1 MMKWLGFC
9 LCLSLMILGSVSVA
23 STAKCHGQFINPI
36 SHVDWSA
43 MFPVF
48 IAGVNIANPGK
59 DNLTPDPFKSP
70 LCACGSPV
78 PRIGIPIGFWQP
90 FRAADVT
97 RKPYCMVNL
106 GGMSLNLGIPT
117 PDGDIANEPGGEGEN
132 QQTAF
137 YHVHWYVY
145 PLLSW
150 MNFLTDI
157 LCLEHE
163 DFDVAYLT
171 ELDPTWS
178 DDEIGMWLTPESAI
192 FANPFAQMA
201 CVADCAASTFGR
213 SLSALPWCAG
223 CQGGV
228 YPVTGTLPFHN
239 SGADASTL
247 MVERMLFKLH
257 REGLL
262 WGSMGKE
269 GICHKYPMPWWRKD
283 QYKIQPVFPSINK
296 MKWLKTNPVGRTTFA
311 WGVGKEK
318 NPLNGDWGYLVWRR
332 KECCVW

>member
-1 MMKWLGFC
+1 MRFWVTLMC
-9 LCLSLMILGSVSVA
+9 LIAA
-23 STAKCHGQFINPI
+23 SSAFAGAEKCKGAFINPI
-36 SHVDWSA
+36 TDVDWMA
-43 MFPVF
+43 LFPIH
-48 IAGVNIANPGK
+48 IAGAKIADPSPEG
-59 DNLTPDPFKSP
+59 LTPDPFSSP
-70 LCACGSPV
+70 LCACGNPV

-106 GGMSLNLGIPT
+106 GGMNLNLGLPT
-117 PDGDIANEPGGEGEN
+117 PKGDITNNSTSDLGRN

-171 ELDPTWS
+171 ELDPTWA

-192 FANPFAQMA
+192 FANPLAQTA
-201 CVADCAASTFGR
+201 CIADCAASTFGK
-213 SLSALPWCAG
+213 SLLMPHCAG

-228 YPVTGTLPFHN
+228 YPVTGTLPFHQ

-262 WGSMGKE
+262 WGSIGKE
-269 GICHKYPMPWWRKD
+269 GICHKYPLPWWRKN
-283 QYKIQPVFPSINK
+283 QYKLQPVYPSVNK
-296 MKWLKTNPVGRTTFA
+296 IPGLKTNPIGRTTFV
-311 WGVGKEK
+311 WSIGKDLD
-318 NPLNGDWGYLVWRR
+318 PLNGDWGYLIWRR